1 MKEEKEEATEE
12 TVKPSEIVN
21 ELQKIRM
28 SVDRFLEKFA
38 GSLKL
43 NEKSS
48 PEQKEGIQKSTKY
61 SRGLFC
67 INHKCG
73 FFY

>member
-1 MKEEKEEATEE
+1 MKEEEEEAIEE

-28 SVDRFLEKFA
+28 SIDRFLEKFA

-48 PEQKEGIQKSTKY
+48 PEQKEGMQTSTKY
-61 SRGLFC
+61 LRGLFC
-67 INHKCG
+67 INHEC
-73 FFY
+73 